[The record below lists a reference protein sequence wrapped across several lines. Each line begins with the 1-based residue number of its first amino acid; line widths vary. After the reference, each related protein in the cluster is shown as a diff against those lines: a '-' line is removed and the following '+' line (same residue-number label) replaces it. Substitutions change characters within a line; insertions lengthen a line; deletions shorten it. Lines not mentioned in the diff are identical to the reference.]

1 MSESAGRNS
10 SVSSISSI
18 SLVEIKAETHLV
30 LQAFLHRTL
39 SMPLKERPGTVGGLY
54 RDHSKYSSKP
64 LQKVKD
70 GGDYQDVT
78 SADEKKTG
86 FKDFIKQLPLNNTI
100 RRPAK
105 EPKGSLDRDS
115 RSKAV
120 RDLTDDDV
128 ISPSSTSEEDD
139 GEKRQPKKLNQKK
152 IKRKISSFFKK
163 RIEKEKE
170 KDRERD
176 KEKDRERDKEK
187 DRERDKEK
195 DRERNK
201 EKDRERDKEK
211 NKERDRDGARPLRPS
226 TLPIDKQ
233 LEPSLA
239 LISPNHPPEFY
250 DEVAEKLEKIARRS
264 TCKKTVSPTVPPPTV
279 WDKDVV
285 VQQLAQVLSLEGD
298 SINNKIQTDPFLR
311 SSLARLSYASFA
323 KLLDTF
329 SGSEVSDPPAL
340 QPAASPTLRR
350 MAVTMEV
357 SRRIVTATGTQ
368 RMQGYA
374 ESYMETFA
382 PWVKSHGGWENVV
395 YLEEPAEYD

>member
-30 LQAFLHRTL
+30 LQAFLHRTI
-39 SMPLKERPGTVGGLY
+39 SMPQKERPGTVGGLY

-64 LQKVKD
+64 QQKVKD

-86 FKDFIKQLPLNNTI
+86 FKDFIKQLPLNNSI

-120 RDLTDDDV
+120 RDLTDDD
-128 ISPSSTSEEDD
+128 D
-139 GEKRQPKKLNQKK
+139 R
-152 IKRKISSFFKK
+152 KRKKK
-163 RIEKEKE
+163 DRERDKE
-170 KDRERD
+170 KDKERD

-195 DRERNK
+195 G
-201 EKDRERDKEK
+201 RERDKEK
-211 NKERDRDGARPLRPS
+211 DKERDKEKDRDGARPLRPS

-233 LEPSLA
+233 LEPSPA

-264 TCKKTVSPTVPPPTV
+264 TCKKTVSPTVPPPTAV
-279 WDKDVV
+279 WDKEVV

-395 YLEEPAEYD
+395 YLEEPAECD

>member
-10 SVSSISSI
+10 SVSSIASI

-30 LQAFLHRTL
+30 LKAFLHRTL

-120 RDLTDDDV
+120 RDLTDDV
-128 ISPSSTSEEDD
+128 PSSTSEEDD

-195 DRERNK
+195 D
-201 EKDRERDKEK
+201 
-211 NKERDRDGARPLRPS
+211 KERDRDGARPLRPS

-279 WDKDVV
+279 WDKDVM